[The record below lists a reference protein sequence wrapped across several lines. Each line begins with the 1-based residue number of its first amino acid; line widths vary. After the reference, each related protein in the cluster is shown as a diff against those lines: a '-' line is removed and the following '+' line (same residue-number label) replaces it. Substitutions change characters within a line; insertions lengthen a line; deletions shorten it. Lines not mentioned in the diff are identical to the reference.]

1 MRIGVILSVVGLLMA
16 GGVAIVVSKE
26 RADNMVDI
34 TAKGPSGLPII
45 FWRIEQ
51 DDRKAVRA
59 LIAAGVDIEIP
70 GFQQA
75 TPAIAAASANAWI
88 TTKMLLEMGAN
99 MRAVDRQGFTLPWLA
114 QTARMNETAPEG
126 MALVD
131 VKAMLAAQGLMRQIY
146 EPRIV
151 EAMVANGDW
160 PPPGW

>member
-75 TPAIAAASANAWI
+75 TPAIAAASANA
-88 TTKMLLEMGAN
+88 
-99 MRAVDRQGFTLPWLA
+99 
-114 QTARMNETAPEG
+114 
-126 MALVD
+126 
-131 VKAMLAAQGLMRQIY
+131 
-146 EPRIV
+146 
-151 EAMVANGDW
+151 
-160 PPPGW
+160 